1 MLDRLFDFI
10 ASVWEWLIPFTV
22 IDCYELGVVL
32 RFGKF
37 HHVIKPGLRWLLPFG
52 IDNVKFE
59 TVVRQ
64 TSDLTVQ
71 SLTSQDGKPV
81 TLNAI
86 LVYTIQDIRK
96 FLLEIDDG
104 ETDLQNMCY
113 GVITDCVESYDWREI
128 RTPKFNRDVL
138 KKCRNV
144 CDNYCGVK
152 LIHVKWSD
160 KTTGRSL
167 RLWND

>member
-1 MLDRLFDFI
+1 MFNRLFDFI
-10 ASVWEWLIPFTV
+10 VVVWEWLIPFTV
-22 IDCYELGVVL
+22 IDCYERGIVL

-37 HHVIKPGLRWLLPFG
+37 HHTVMPGFRWLLPFG
-52 IDNVKFE
+52 IDSIKYE

-64 TSDLTVQ
+64 TSDLSVQ
-71 SLTSQDGKPV
+71 SLTSKDGKPI

-86 LVYTIQDIRK
+86 LVYEIIDIAK

-113 GVITDCVESYDWREI
+113 GVIADCVETHTWNEI
-128 RTPKFNRDVL
+128 RSAEFNAKVL
-138 KKCRNV
+138 RRCRNV
-144 CDNYCGVK
+144 SENYCGVK

-160 KTTGRSL
+160 KTTARSI